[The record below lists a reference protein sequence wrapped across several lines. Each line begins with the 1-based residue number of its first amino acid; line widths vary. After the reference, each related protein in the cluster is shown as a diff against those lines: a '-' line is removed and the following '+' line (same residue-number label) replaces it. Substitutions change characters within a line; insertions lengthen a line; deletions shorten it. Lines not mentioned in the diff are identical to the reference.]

1 MSLADPKTKKDSF
14 FDNIKNVG
22 KRMTFADKAFMFLT
36 AANYAMNPRGAKGI
50 RDVIQHNQDESR
62 KLATANARAALSRVN
77 SSVLPAIRENETWMK
92 DTANYITNE
101 LAGVKPEFISALIK
115 ANKLDEF
122 KAMTKKINDA
132 RALKGQPKL
141 TKQDYELM
149 MPSFRTQISAYTN
162 IDGFENTPES
172 VSKALRKYYAG
183 YDKLLKN
190 AKTPNQLNAG
200 IFASSYG
207 SPLAGMQLANDYLRG
222 AGQTQI
228 GDETVTYDR
237 LSELPIGSIGFDQ
250 DQLVAVPGGLDYS
263 KGVPSELGKK
273 IQKQL
278 ESSLE
283 NTTETISPNSYP
295 SLVNE
300 STNESS
306 FSNMFDPQDMQFDR
320 IWTGDIEEI
329 QKSISALKTRIR
341 LMKESNPPA
350 NSTDIA
356 QTEVKLQNHKEMLK
370 IAKSGRGVYRFL
382 HREAYMEAHDMKLEY
397 GETFEREDNPVD
409 ILANNMKEIDVKA
422 KNQPKEAGLDRE
434 LRSGLSQLG
443 REVFNQNYVF
453 ADRHSLKLFI
463 DLMGG
468 IDGGVLSSGTVLRY
482 KTYDTRRVDTVTV
495 EQVLRNESFMADA
508 VWDMGDL

>member
-1 MSLADPKTKKDSF
+1 MSLADPKIKKDSF

-77 SSVLPAIRENETWMK
+77 SSVLPAIRQNETWMK
-92 DTANYITNE
+92 DTANYVTNE
-101 LAGVKPEFISALIK
+101 LQGVDPVFISALIK

-122 KAMTKKINDA
+122 KAMTQKINDA

-149 MPSFRTQISAYTN
+149 MPSFRKQLSAYTN

-250 DQLVAVPGGLDYS
+250 DQLEPVEGGLDYS
-263 KGVPSELGKK
+263 KGMPSMLGEKITDVLNDRLNDFVGIVETNAKATLSNTINGRVVSSFANIYDSEADDFGRMWSGDPEELRESKK
-273 IQKQL
+273 GLIQKLRRAKEQL
-278 ESSLE
+278 ASATSEARKNQLNAEIVILE
-283 NTTETISPNSYP
+283 QQVEKHRQM
-295 SLVNE
+295 VNM
-300 STNESS
+300 SV
-306 FSNMFDPQDMQFDR
+306 
-320 IWTGDIEEI
+320 G
-329 QKSISALKTRIR
+329 
-341 LMKESNPPA
+341 
-350 NSTDIA
+350 
-356 QTEVKLQNHKEMLK
+356 
-370 IAKSGRGVYRFL
+370 GRGIYQLL
-382 HREAYMEAHDMKLEY
+382 HREAYVKTYLSIQARDPQDFISAL
-397 GETFEREDNPVD
+397 GEK
-409 ILANNMKEIDVKA
+409 MKEMKIYADQNPRVSGQKRTLTGYMAMFGID
-422 KNQPKEAGLDRE
+422 
-434 LRSGLSQLG
+434 
-443 REVFNQNYVF
+443 QNYVF
-453 ADRHSLKLFI
+453 SDRHSLKIFI

-468 IDGGVLSSGTVLRY
+468 TDGGILSSGTVLQYR
-482 KTYDTRRVDTVTV
+482 TYDGTPEEIRVED
-495 EQVLRNESFMADA
+495 VLRRPEFMGQAK
-508 VWDMGDL
+508 WDLD